1 MPLFR
6 VGLSLVGII
15 GILAATLAGATI
27 WLLLTEPLT
36 VADAMNEQDLT
47 PLVRELAG
55 ILYAALRSL
64 LRFL

>member
-1 MPLFR
+1 MSLFR
-6 VGLSLVGII
+6 VGLSLVGLI
-15 GILAATLAGATI
+15 GVLAATLAAATI

-36 VADAMNEQDLT
+36 VADAINEQELA
-47 PLVRELAG
+47 PLVRELAD

>member
-1 MPLFR
+1 MSLFR

-15 GILAATLAGATI
+15 GVLAATLAGATI

-36 VADAMNEQDLT
+36 VADALNEQDLT
-47 PLVRELAG
+47 PLVRELAA
-55 ILYAALRSL
+55 ILYTALRSL

>member
-1 MPLFR
+1 MSLFR
-6 VGLSLVGII
+6 VGLSLVGLI
-15 GILAATLAGATI
+15 GVLAATLAAATI

-36 VADAMNEQDLT
+36 VADAINEQEFA
-47 PLVRELAG
+47 PLVRELAD

>member
-1 MPLFR
+1 MSLFR
-6 VGLSLVGII
+6 AGLSLVGII
-15 GILAATLAGATI
+15 GVLAATLAGATI

-36 VADAMNEQDLT
+36 VADAVNAQDLT

>member
-1 MPLFR
+1 MSPFR

-15 GILAATLAGATI
+15 GVVAATLAAGTI

-55 ILYAALRSL
+55 MLYAALRSL

>member
-1 MPLFR
+1 MSFFR

-15 GILAATLAGATI
+15 GVLAATLAGATI
-27 WLLLTEPLT
+27 WLLLTEPMT
-36 VADAMNEQDLT
+36 VADAMTEQDLT

-55 ILYAALRSL
+55 IVYAALRSL

>member
-1 MPLFR
+1 MSFFR

-15 GILAATLAGATI
+15 GVLAATLAGATI
-27 WLLLTEPLT
+27 WLLLTEPMT
-36 VADAMNEQDLT
+36 VADTMSEQDFT

>member
-1 MPLFR
+1 MSFFR

-15 GILAATLAGATI
+15 GVLAATLAGATI

>member
-1 MPLFR
+1 MSFFR

-15 GILAATLAGATI
+15 GVLAATLAGATI
-27 WLLLTEPLT
+27 WLLLTEPMT
-36 VADAMNEQDLT
+36 VADAMTEQDLT